1 MKIRQISA
9 AASGMTTM
17 IGCQKSQSSNWKF
30 SPDNHLVTAFPSSLS
45 SLLWDCLLCSW
56 VFLMTSSTVTPL
68 KHPTLFGTTQVFPFQ
83 AHVARRCSRAISPPS
98 LEYTQRSSQRARSHG
113 RRFHPPPWH
122 QSTLAPPVFVP
133 SGPSERYSRQCASMT
148 SGATHCQSGLQS
160 LKNTKSLHTISPV

>member
-17 IGCQKSQSSNWKF
+17 IGYQKSQSSNGSF
-30 SPDNHLVTAFPSSLS
+30 SPDNHPVTAFPYSLS

-56 VFLMTSSTVTPL
+56 VFLIMSTVTPL

-83 AHVARRCSRAISPPS
+83 AHAAKRCSRAISPPS
-98 LEYTQRSSQRARSHG
+98 LEYTQRSSQRARSHE

-122 QSTLAPPVFVP
+122 QSTLAPPVIVP

-148 SGATHCQSGLQS
+148 RGATHCQSGLQS
-160 LKNTKSLHTISPV
+160 LKNSKSLHTISPV